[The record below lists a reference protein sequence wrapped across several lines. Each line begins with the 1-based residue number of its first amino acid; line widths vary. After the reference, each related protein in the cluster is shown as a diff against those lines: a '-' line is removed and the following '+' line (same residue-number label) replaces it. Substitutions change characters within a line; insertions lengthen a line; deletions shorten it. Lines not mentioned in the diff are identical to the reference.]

1 MSDSQLW
8 LLTENNRA
16 ARVSGMRIRLDQ
28 VKVTQ
33 QVSGVLAGLTEQL
46 QKDESAHETFQSL
59 CMTKMVD

>member
-46 QKDESAHETFQSL
+46 QKDESVYEIFQSL